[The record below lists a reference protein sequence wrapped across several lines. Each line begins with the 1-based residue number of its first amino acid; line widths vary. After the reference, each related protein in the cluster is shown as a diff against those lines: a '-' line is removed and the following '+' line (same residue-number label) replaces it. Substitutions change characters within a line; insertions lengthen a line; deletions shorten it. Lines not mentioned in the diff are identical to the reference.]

1 MARQITSRSGWK
13 ENKKRPAP
21 VKTEASRT
29 AKDIHCGVPYSMPP
43 AFSSAY
49 PALRTLKNYEAHIEQ
64 QRAEAV
70 AFVLGRR
77 ITTC

>member
-1 MARQITSRSGWK
+1 MARRITNRSGWK
-13 ENKKRPAP
+13 ENKKRPVP
-21 VKTEASRT
+21 VKTEAFT
-29 AKDIHCGVPYSMPP
+29 TVTDIHSGVLNSMSPT
-43 AFSSAY
+43 FSSAY
-49 PALRTLKNYEAHIEQ
+49 PTLKTLKNYEAHIEQ